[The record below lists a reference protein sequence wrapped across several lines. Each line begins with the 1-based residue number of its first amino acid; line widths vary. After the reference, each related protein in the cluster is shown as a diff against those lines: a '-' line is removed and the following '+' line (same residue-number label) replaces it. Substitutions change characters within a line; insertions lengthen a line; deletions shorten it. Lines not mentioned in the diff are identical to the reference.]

1 MHCNWGLLAWLLA
14 SNVIA
19 SETNGVDTTDIQL
32 VSSLNENSLAHLQTD
47 EESIDHYDVKR
58 KEDQESFEHAAH
70 ILRQFQAL
78 SAKKTGSKSKN
89 SSPIRTYRDIATLIP
104 KAVRPYV
111 KGMAQLVARTF
122 GLTDRV
128 GEKYINKPRRSQ
140 PQEVQQAIRTI
151 KTLAIAG
158 HEDALFM
165 LAEMEMYGKYMTK
178 IDLDSAFEH
187 YRQLADISGNATAQ
201 YMLGFFYATGLGSVE
216 QQNSM
221 ALLYTTL
228 AAIQGHH
235 PAEVTLA
242 SKHLT
247 GIGVPMS
254 CEKALGYYQSV
265 ARSAILYF
273 QSGPI
278 LGHHIPDQRLRLS
291 DDNGGTY
298 GVRTGPFS
306 LHKLI
311 DKSSFD
317 ELLLYHMQDAQK
329 GHLKTCM
336 TLVDLFY
343 HGHRFAPRNYPLA
356 LEYLQQVLK
365 QLMTDHGTPRKG
377 LSQAETSIAAQ
388 AAGMYGIMHLRGE
401 GTPVNTATALKWL
414 NTGAKMGHGVSCN
427 ALGVMYRDG
436 IEVPANQERAIELF
450 KLAADRGHHGGQVNF
465 ALAVMD
471 IMPEI
476 ARENLKKA
484 ADNGHI
490 LAHFYLAELYAGLAA
505 GESRCQMAVA
515 SYKYVSEYGDWLH
528 SPIPS
533 AYADFQQGEL
543 DAAALKYMQ
552 AAEMGYGVGQ
562 LNAALLLEAAAKRI
576 DAAGKKS
583 TTSTEMWS
591 LFKTR
596 KAHLRQTLA
605 YWTRAANSNMP
616 DARVKQ
622 GDHYYYGVGVEQ
634 DAERAAAAYVVASE
648 ADANGLAMWNL
659 GWMYENGIGVK
670 RDFYLAKRWFDK
682 SIEVN
687 EGGKLANHLSLAR
700 LCIKYL
706 WAWLRGED
714 VGESP
719 LFFAPRPVT
728 AEEEKMAQAKAKRHG
743 TQDAGNADAQKQR
756 AGHLGDDDW
765 ERRAK
770 ALDADDA
777 DVNDEDADQDDESL
791 SGNLFF
797 VILFLAAGWMFLPMR

>member
-1 MHCNWGLLAWLLA
+1 MRCNWGLLAWLLA

-19 SETNGVDTTDIQL
+19 LETGNIDTTDIQR
-32 VSSLNENSLAHLQTD
+32 VSSSNEYSLAQLQTD
-47 EESIDHYDVKR
+47 EDTVNRQDTKS
-58 KEDQESFEHAAH
+58 KEDQASFEHAAY
-70 ILRQFQAL
+70 ILQQYQAL
-78 SAKKTGSKSKN
+78 LAKKSGLKSKSG
-89 SSPIRTYRDIATLIP
+89 SPLRTYRDITTLIP
-104 KAVRPYV
+104 KFVRPYF
-111 KGMAQLVARTF
+111 KDMAQLVARTF

-128 GEKYINKPRRSQ
+128 GEKYLNRPRQSQ
-140 PQEVQQAIRTI
+140 PQAVQEAIQTI
-151 KTLAIAG
+151 KDLAAAG
-158 HEDALFM
+158 HEDALFV
-165 LAEMEMYGKYMTK
+165 LAEMEMYGQYMTE

-187 YRQLADISGNATAQ
+187 YQQLADISGNATAQ

-235 PAEVTLA
+235 PAEATLA
-242 SKHLT
+242 SKHLA

-278 LGHHIPDQRLRLS
+278 LGHRIPDQRVRLS

-311 DKSSFD
+311 DKNSFD
-317 ELLLYHMQDAQK
+317 ELLLYHMQDAEK

-343 HGHRFAPRNYPLA
+343 HGHRFAPRNYPLT
-356 LEYLQQVLK
+356 LKYLRQVLK
-365 QLMTDHGTPRKG
+365 QLMTGQITPRKG
-377 LSQAETSIAAQ
+377 LSQPEMSIAAQ

-401 GTPVNTATALKWL
+401 GMPIDTAAALKWL
-414 NTGAKMGHGVSCN
+414 NAGAKMGHGMSCN

-450 KLAADRGHHGGQVNF
+450 KLAADRGHQGGQVNF

-471 IMPEI
+471 VMPDI
-476 ARENLKKA
+476 ARENFKKA

-515 SYKYVSEYGDWLH
+515 SYKYVSENGDWLH

-533 AYADFQQGEL
+533 AHAEFQQGEL
-543 DAAALKYMQ
+543 DAATLKYMQ

-576 DAAGKKS
+576 DAAGRKS
-583 TTSTEMWS
+583 TTGTGLWS

-596 KAHLRQTLA
+596 QAHLRQTLA

-659 GWMYENGIGVK
+659 GWMYENGVGVK

-687 EGGKLANHLSLAR
+687 EGGKLASHLSLAR

-706 WAWLRGED
+706 WAWIRGED

-719 LFFAPRPVT
+719 LFFAPKPVT
-728 AEEEKMAQAKAKRHG
+728 DEEEKMVQAKAKK
-743 TQDAGNADAQKQR
+743 QDDHADAQKQR
-756 AGHLGDDDW
+756 VGGNLEDGDW
-765 ERRAK
+765 ERRAG

-777 DVNDEDADQDDESL
+777 DANDEDADEDDESL